1 MAKTHQLSLRERQ
14 AIDSEFKDCTLYTR
28 LKSMVLEWG
37 GDSVSFALSPAEAFY
52 HLTRSMDD
60 LLSAADK
67 DARMEY
73 CRNLCNELFEHLAE
87 AVDAESA
94 DCRKAACIVVGALDA
109 CLYAVDH
116 QLYLDEIIALKSSN
130 DYRRELQT
138 LFKSW
143 MRSERNTD
151 LREWLSAYFVSDIRI
166 SSMIEAKIRQMR
178 QAESEAQ
185 EKAKLRQN
193 AEVYIEGNNYGLAAK
208 TMTLSLPDGSIKTI
222 NPELLNKLLGNG
234 NHNQG

>member
-1 MAKTHQLSLRERQ
+1 
-14 AIDSEFKDCTLYTR
+14 
-28 LKSMVLEWG
+28 MVLEWG
-37 GDSVSFALSPAEAFY
+37 GDSVSFALAPAEAFY
-52 HLTRSMDD
+52 HLTRSVDD

-67 DARMEY
+67 DARLEY
-73 CRNLCNELFEHLAE
+73 CCNLCNELFEHLAE
-87 AVDAESA
+87 AVDADSA

-166 SSMIEAKIRQMR
+166 SGMIEAKI
-178 QAESEAQ
+178 
-185 EKAKLRQN
+185 
-193 AEVYIEGNNYGLAAK
+193 
-208 TMTLSLPDGSIKTI
+208 
-222 NPELLNKLLGNG
+222 
-234 NHNQG
+234 